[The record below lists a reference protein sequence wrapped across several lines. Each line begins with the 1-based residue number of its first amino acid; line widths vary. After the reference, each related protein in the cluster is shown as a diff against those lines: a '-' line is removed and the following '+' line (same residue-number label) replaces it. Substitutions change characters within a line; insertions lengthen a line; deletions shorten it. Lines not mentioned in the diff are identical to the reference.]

1 MLNDLPSSSKGSGIL
16 TNIIDLSSRRAETT
30 KAAHSRDVND
40 TLRQLSNTA
49 DAVRDMLRACSEEV
63 TVGALRDAK
72 MRLAFAVTL
81 MLGQGWRLSHSDDD

>member
-1 MLNDLPSSSKGSGIL
+1 M
-16 TNIIDLSSRRAETT
+16 TNIIDLNSHRAETT

-40 TLRQLSNTA
+40 TLRQLANTA

-72 MRLAFAVTL
+72 MRLAFAVAL
-81 MLGQGWRLSHSDDD
+81 MLGPGWRLTCGDDD